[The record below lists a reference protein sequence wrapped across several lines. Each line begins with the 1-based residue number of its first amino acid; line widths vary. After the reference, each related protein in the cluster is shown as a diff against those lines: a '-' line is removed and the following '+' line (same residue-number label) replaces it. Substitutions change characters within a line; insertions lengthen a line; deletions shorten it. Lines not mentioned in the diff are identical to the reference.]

1 MEETHRYGKLEWFFY
16 IVVLPLL
23 FTALLSGIILQ
34 FLGFDITGKVA
45 NAAKHVPGVSKLL
58 PQDQQETAD
67 STPSTQ
73 PDPVQQKQEAED
85 KAKALENSKKQ
96 LEDDLVKKNAEIDQ
110 LKKQAEADKKKQD
123 AEDAEAAPPPDP
135 VKDMAKVYAQ
145 MSPAKAAAIMSNLSV
160 TEAKEILSKMSSSQK
175 AAILEKME
183 PLIASKIL
191 SS

>member
-58 PQDQQETAD
+58 PQDEQAAD
-67 STPSTQ
+67 SAASAQ
-73 PDPVQQKQEAED
+73 PDPVRQKQEAED
-85 KAKALENSKKQ
+85 KAKALESSKKQ
-96 LEDDLVKKNAEIDQ
+96 LEDDLVKKNAEIDKLKQ
-110 LKKQAEADKKKQD
+110 QVEAEKKKQADGE
-123 AEDAEAAPPPDP
+123 EEAAPPPDP

-160 TEAKEILSKMSSSQK
+160 TEAKEILSKMTSSQK

>member
-1 MEETHRYGKLEWFFY
+1 MEETHRYGKLEWIFY

-58 PQDQQETAD
+58 PQDQQATAD
-67 STPSTQ
+67 STPSQ

-85 KAKALENSKKQ
+85 KAKALESAKKQ

-110 LKKQAEADKKKQD
+110 LKKQAEADKKKQA
-123 AEDAEAAPPPDP
+123 AEEEEAAPPPDP